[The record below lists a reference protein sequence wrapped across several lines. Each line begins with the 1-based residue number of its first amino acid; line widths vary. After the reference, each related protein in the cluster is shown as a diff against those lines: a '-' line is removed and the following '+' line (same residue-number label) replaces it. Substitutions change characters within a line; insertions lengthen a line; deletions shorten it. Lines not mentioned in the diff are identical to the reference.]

1 MLAALS
7 LQGGDTLEGAEEI
20 LLRATAAGLLNTKK
34 LNHYPLTTGQVISS
48 VNAAIA
54 SHNRATII
62 SLATTIDND
71 NNSGCPL
78 N

>member
-7 LQGGDTLEGAEEI
+7 LQGGDTLAGAEEI
-20 LLRATAAGLLNTKK
+20 LLRAATAGLLNSKK
-34 LNHYPLTTGQVISS
+34 LNHYPLTTSQVISS
-48 VNAAIA
+48 VNSAIA

-71 NNSGCPL
+71 NNEGCPL

>member
-20 LLRATAAGLLNTKK
+20 LLRATVAGLLNSKK
-34 LNHYPLTTGQVISS
+34 LNHYPLTTSQIISS